1 MADAKTEKKTESP
14 EVINLRERAVILEQ
28 KVKDLDAADANEYK
42 RKGFD
47 IGEIKQRAQLQLAEV
62 KREITKLTK

>member
-1 MADAKTEKKTESP
+1 MADQKKPAEESA
-14 EVINLRERAVILEQ
+14 EVVNLREREKILAE
-28 KVKDLDAADANEYK
+28 KVANLGKADANEYQ

-47 IGEIKQRAQLQLAEV
+47 LHEVKQRAQLQLAEV